1 MMTLILIAIATMVA
15 ATLCVHLGLTEAI
28 MKVAGKV
35 ATCSMCAT
43 FWATL
48 LTLTMLYQASVL
60 WSLLLSILAA
70 YASHWL
76 MLIFIYLQQ
85 KYDNLWQRLTNR
97 QK

>member
-1 MMTLILIAIATMVA
+1 MTELALIALATTVV

-28 MKVAGKV
+28 TKVAGKV
-35 ATCSMCAT
+35 ATCSACT
-43 FWATL
+43 SFWTTL
-48 LTLTMLYQASVL
+48 FVLTILYQASLL

-76 MLIFIYLQQ
+76 MLIFIYFQ
-85 KYDNLWQRLTNR
+85 KLYDNLWQRLNR